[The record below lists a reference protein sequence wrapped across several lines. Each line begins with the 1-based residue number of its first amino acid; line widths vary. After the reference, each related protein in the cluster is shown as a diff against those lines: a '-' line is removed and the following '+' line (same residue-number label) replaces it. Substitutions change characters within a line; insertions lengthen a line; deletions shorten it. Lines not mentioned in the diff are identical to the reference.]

1 MSVNINDILE
11 ELYALDPD
19 LREKESEIQKIIERM
34 IKNRPE
40 IQIDES
46 FRNELRHKIMLE
58 IEREMS
64 RQNAPK
70 YWWSWIP
77 VAGALSLCLIA
88 GVWII
93 NGRESGDSATLLSFQ
108 NTVREVGQEWLGTIE
123 LAPQAQTTARP
134 QSGGGGGGGSLGNA
148 DAVSSKMMAPDAM
161 IYPPV
166 DMPVYNYTYDGKI
179 ELPEAELPVYRKE
192 SVPFNSS
199 DTRAIVR
206 NLAIRDIDTGA
217 FENLGLSNLTLT
229 EDRDYGYM
237 LNIDFLNGTINMYQN
252 YLKWPQP
259 VCDQNG
265 CTPLPKITESDI
277 PADSVIIAEGQKFI
291 QKYRIDMSAYG
302 APQVDSSW
310 RIWYAR
316 SAEMGGEQMIPDM
329 YTVTYPLLLDGKTI
343 YQEGGSYKGLT
354 LNYDI
359 RTKRITGLYGIEK
372 STLNRSSYK
381 TIQDL
386 TLIQDMIKNGG
397 RYINT
402 DTSANAGRK
411 VVNITL
417 GEPTLGYAHIFGE
430 WKNGKT
436 TEYLVPAYIFPVK
449 NPPKEGYTPSTI
461 VIPLVES
468 FVQKVQ
474 IGPMDPIIY
483 STEPAVEPAVKE

>member
-1 MSVNINDILE
+1 MSVNINDILQ

-19 LREKESEIQKIIERM
+19 LRQKESEIQKIIERM

-70 YWWSWIP
+70 YWWSWMP

-93 NGRESGDSATLLSFQ
+93 NGRESANSATLLSFQ

-123 LAPQAQTTARP
+123 LAPQAQTAARP
-134 QSGGGGGGGSLGNA
+134 QSGGGGGSLGNA

-161 IYPPV
+161 IYPPI
-166 DMPVYNYTYDGKI
+166 DMPVYNYTYEGKI
-179 ELPEAELPVYRKE
+179 ELPESELPVYRKE
-192 SVPFNSS
+192 NIPFNSS
-199 DTRAIVR
+199 DTRSIVR
-206 NLAIRDIDTGA
+206 NLALRDIDTGA

-265 CTPLPKITESDI
+265 CTPLPKLTESDI
-277 PADSVIIAEGQKFI
+277 PADSVIIAESQKFI

-343 YQEGGSYKGLT
+343 YQEGGSYRGLT
-354 LNYDI
+354 LNYHI

-411 VVNITL
+411 VVNISL

-449 NPPKEGYTPSTI
+449 NPPKEGYAPSTI
-461 VIPLVES
+461 IIPLIES

-483 STEPAVEPAVKE
+483 STEPAVGPAVKE

>member
-1 MSVNINDILE
+1 
-11 ELYALDPD
+11 
-19 LREKESEIQKIIERM
+19 
-34 IKNRPE
+34 
-40 IQIDES
+40 
-46 FRNELRHKIMLE
+46 MLE
-58 IEREMS
+58 VEREMGEKT
-64 RQNAPK
+64 PK
-70 YWWSWIP
+70 YWWSWMP

-88 GVWII
+88 GVWIATS
-93 NGRESGDSATLLSFQ
+93 NTATKSAEVPLLSFQ
-108 NTVREVGQEWLGTIE
+108 NTVREVGQESLGTIE
-123 LAPQAQTTARP
+123 IPAGQPQTSARS

-166 DMPVYNYTYDGKI
+166 DMPLYTYSYEGDI
-179 ELPEAELPVYRKE
+179 TLPTAELPVYRKE
-192 SVPFNSS
+192 NVPFNSS

-217 FENLGLSNLTLT
+217 FENLGLSNVTLT

-237 LNIDFLNGTINMYQN
+237 LNVDFLNGTINMYQN

-259 VCDQNG
+259 VCNQNG
-265 CTPLPKITESDI
+265 CTPLPKLTESDI
-277 PADSVIIAEGQKFI
+277 PTDSTIISASNNFI

-316 SAEMGGEQMIPDM
+316 SAEMGGEQMVPDM
-329 YTVTYPLLLDGKTI
+329 YTVTYPLLLDSQTI

-359 RTKRITGLYGIEK
+359 RSKRITGMYGIEK
-372 STLNRSSYK
+372 STLNKSSYK

-386 TLIQDMIKNGG
+386 TLLQEMIKNGG

-402 DTSANAGRK
+402 DTRANEGRK
-411 VVNITL
+411 VVNLTL
-417 GEPTLGYAHIFGE
+417 GEPTLGYTHIYGE
-430 WKNGKT
+430 WQNGKT
-436 TEYLVPAYIFPVK
+436 TEYFVPAYIFPVK
-449 NPPKEGYTPSTI
+449 NPPTEGYAPNTI

-483 STEPAVEPAVKE
+483 STEPAVEPTVKE